1 MRLGF
6 YFPCCIARALEGM
19 LRNRSRRRTCLFWS
33 GILAS
38 LVTVFLVVALK
49 DALLASS
56 FICSTD
62 DIMNNHIKV
71 LCKGIAEQKKNHPLG
86 GAASE
91 NKLCHELCGQD
102 VSSQL
107 ACHTFHLNKPTVFT
121 LDNGNKKVVKSVIWS
136 EEREEAIDEPDEA
149 SEVYWNKKS
158 GEPYFPTREELQS
171 MAITYASNF
180 IGHDINKDTIIK
192 LMDENDLYKTDSEI
206 VEYHKNFWLLL
217 QDHEFLMS
225 YLFEEFRLF
234 PRVLGTCSSYYA
246 VEYLKP
252 LTENAMR
259 PFSLTWRERLW
270 KGLDI
275 LRYIRKLETVYME
288 HIHLCDIKHSH
299 FGWNKSGNV
308 MFLDLDSVLPE
319 NALLKIM
326 ENTPSC
332 SEDEDCSY
340 FDCKG
345 RCHHRTSKCELER
358 VNTNLQVVCDKV
370 FLGNTD
376 SVISLYGLL
385 VSYEG
390 NEELSEAL
398 ELCKTNKGM
407 TVDGMLD
414 VLIRASNH
422 LLY

>member
-1 MRLGF
+1 M
-6 YFPCCIARALEGM
+6 
-19 LRNRSRRRTCLFWS
+19 T
-33 GILAS
+33 
-38 LVTVFLVVALK
+38 
-49 DALLASS
+49 
-56 FICSTD
+56 
-62 DIMNNHIKV
+62 
-71 LCKGIAEQKKNHPLG
+71 CKGLAEQKKNHPPV
-86 GAASE
+86 GAISE
-91 NKLCHELCGQD
+91 NKLCQELCGQD

-121 LDNGNKKVVKSVIWS
+121 LNNGHKKVIKSVIS
-136 EEREEAIDEPDEA
+136 TEDREEAVDEPDEA

-158 GEPYFPTREELQS
+158 GEQYFPTREELQS

-180 IGHDINKDTIIK
+180 IGHNINKDSISK
-192 LMDENDLYKTDSEI
+192 LMDENNLYKTGTEI
-206 VEYHKNFWLLL
+206 V
-217 QDHEFLMS
+217 D
-225 YLFEEFRLF
+225 
-234 PRVLGTCSSYYA
+234 SYYA
-246 VEYLKP
+246 VEYLTP

-275 LRYIRKLETVYME
+275 LRYIRKLETIYTE

-345 RCHHRTSKCELER
+345 RCHLRTSKCELER

>member
-1 MRLGF
+1 
-6 YFPCCIARALEGM
+6 
-19 LRNRSRRRTCLFWS
+19 
-33 GILAS
+33 
-38 LVTVFLVVALK
+38 
-49 DALLASS
+49 
-56 FICSTD
+56 
-62 DIMNNHIKV
+62 
-71 LCKGIAEQKKNHPLG
+71 
-86 GAASE
+86 
-91 NKLCHELCGQD
+91 
-102 VSSQL
+102 
-107 ACHTFHLNKPTVFT
+107 
-121 LDNGNKKVVKSVIWS
+121 
-136 EEREEAIDEPDEA
+136 
-149 SEVYWNKKS
+149 
-158 GEPYFPTREELQS
+158 

-192 LMDENDLYKTDSEI
+192 LMDENNLYKTDSEI